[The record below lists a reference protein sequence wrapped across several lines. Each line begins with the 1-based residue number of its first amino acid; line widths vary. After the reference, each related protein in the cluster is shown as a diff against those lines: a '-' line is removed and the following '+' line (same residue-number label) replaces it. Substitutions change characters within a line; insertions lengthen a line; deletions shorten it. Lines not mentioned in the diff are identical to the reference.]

1 MIWGTSTCTLT
12 SLIECEI
19 GFCFSD
25 HCFIFFFVCTMLIF
39 LFLSVSSVEDS
50 MFNSRSSGQAVAF
63 DPLQFTNF
71 SKVVY
76 IYSTVILFEWY
87 YLCQHWGL
95 IWMYPRTQA
104 ITILKIWQKFF
115 LWTCTFGHHMY
126 EKSKAIRWENY
137 LFCISFVPN
146 YSQHELQML
155 IPNWKFILHHPTYAI
170 SDFHADSYAS
180 WNKH

>member
-39 LFLSVSSVEDS
+39 LFLSVSSIEDS

-76 IYSTVILFEWY
+76 IYSTVILFELY

-115 LWTCTFGHHMY
+115 FVNMHIWASHVW
-126 EKSKAIRWENY
+126 EVKSHSMGKLLVLHFFCPKLFSARIANVDSKLEIHITSSY
-137 LFCISFVPN
+137 LCDIWFPCRLICIM
-146 YSQHELQML
+146 E
-155 IPNWKFILHHPTYAI
+155 
-170 SDFHADSYAS
+170 
-180 WNKH
+180 